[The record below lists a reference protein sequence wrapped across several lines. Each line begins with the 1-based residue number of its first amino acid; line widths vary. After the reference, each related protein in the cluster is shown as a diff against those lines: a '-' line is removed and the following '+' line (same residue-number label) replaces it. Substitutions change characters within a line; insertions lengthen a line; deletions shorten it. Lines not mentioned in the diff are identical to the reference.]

1 MKTIL
6 KLIKYTIAVAFSTV
20 ALLLISITL
29 IDRFLH
35 EGTIHTRDQ
44 IPESYLEKINELDLL
59 ETTEKVEYLYTD
71 ALFELEEGLYFVT
84 NKHLVLFNQEW
95 SPRGYIIPFESIR
108 KVEIDYDYSYIN
120 DSIMTVRTLEH
131 VLSFPLS
138 SNEGRDKL
146 FMEYL
151 SEMIVHSPQLK
162 SET

>member
-6 KLIKYTIAVAFSTV
+6 KAIKYTIAAAFGTI
-20 ALLLISITL
+20 ALLLVSMTL

-35 EGTIHTRDQ
+35 EGTIHTREQ
-44 IPESYLEKINELDLL
+44 IPENYLEKINELDLL
-59 ETTEKVEYLYTD
+59 ETTEKIEYLYTD

-84 NKHLVLFNQEW
+84 NKHLVVFNQRWE
-95 SPRGYIIPFESIR
+95 PRAYIIPFESIR

-120 DSIMTVRTLEH
+120 DSVMTVRTLEH

-138 SNEGRDKL
+138 SNEGRDKA
-146 FMEYL
+146 FMKYL
-151 SEMIVHSPQLK
+151 SEMIIHSSQLK